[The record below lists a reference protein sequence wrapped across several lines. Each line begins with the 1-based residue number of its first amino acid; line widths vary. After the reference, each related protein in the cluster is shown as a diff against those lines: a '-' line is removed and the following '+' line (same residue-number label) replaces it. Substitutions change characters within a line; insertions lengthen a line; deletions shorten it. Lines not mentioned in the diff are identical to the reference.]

1 MEMFLIDICRKIN
14 TLEMLNNCDVHILLT
29 ILSDLTNQFFP
40 KKRFSRKQYKVAKNP
55 WIKLHLK
62 FSLPLTTKI
71 SYMQNILKKEPQFL
85 LPTTKNAEIN

>member
-1 MEMFLIDICRKIN
+1 
-14 TLEMLNNCDVHILLT
+14 MLNNCDVNTLLT

-40 KKRFSRKQYKVAKNP
+40 EKRLSRKRYKVAKNP
-55 WIKLHLK
+55 WIT
-62 FSLPLTTKI
+62 PEILTAIKKKI